1 MYNAFLSSASA
12 RRRPP
17 GPPPSGLWNISGSR
31 LCAGVFYQALMRL
44 LFNEGRFSG
53 LEGGLTKGQNE
64 APACPALIELAP
76 TWQREKGLAPKRRET
91 LRMVLKFVL
100 ARAADS
106 VQPKGKRTHKK
117 TKLKPWASVLRGGA
131 AE

>member
-17 GPPPSGLWNISGSR
+17 GPPPGGLWNISGYR
-31 LCAGVFYQALMRL
+31 LRVGVFCPALMRL

-100 ARAADS
+100 ARAADI
-106 VQPKGKRTHKK
+106 VQPKGKRPHPNTQ
-117 TKLKPWASVLRGGA
+117 LKPWASVLRGGA

>member
-17 GPPPSGLWNISGSR
+17 GPPPGGLWNISGYR
-31 LCAGVFYQALMRL
+31 LRVGVFCPALMRL

-76 TWQREKGLAPKRRET
+76 TWQR
-91 LRMVLKFVL
+91 
-100 ARAADS
+100 
-106 VQPKGKRTHKK
+106 
-117 TKLKPWASVLRGGA
+117 AS
-131 AE
+131 